1 MDDYKIP
8 NDRRYSSEDEWVLK
22 SGSQL
27 RVGVSDYAQQQL
39 GDIVFLELPKVG
51 TSVTRGTAFG
61 VIESVKAVSDL
72 SAPVSGTVVEVNG
85 ALEEEPERVNEDCYG
100 EGWII
105 AIEPKDD
112 SEFDALMESDAYLA
126 YLGDRAD

>member
-1 MDDYKIP
+1 MDDYEIP

-39 GDIVFLELPKVG
+39 GDIVFLELPQVG

-100 EGWII
+100 EGWLI
-105 AIEPKDD
+105 AIEPQDD

-126 YLGDRAD
+126 YLSDRAD